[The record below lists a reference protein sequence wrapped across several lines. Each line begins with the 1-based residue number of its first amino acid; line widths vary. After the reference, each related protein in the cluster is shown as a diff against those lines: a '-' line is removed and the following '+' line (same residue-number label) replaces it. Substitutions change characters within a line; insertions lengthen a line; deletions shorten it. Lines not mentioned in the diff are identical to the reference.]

1 MVVRQTLIL
10 AASVLV
16 AVSAR
21 AAADD
26 PALAAPGAYAVGLS
40 RLTWVQPNQTDVLAT
55 DPKTGAHPLGARVL
69 PVDIWYP
76 AYASQRAPRVVYSG
90 AMTGED
96 GQDVAFAAP
105 GTAVRSAAPHAGS
118 FPLVILAHGY
128 GGTPVAMSWLAENL
142 ASKGYVVVGPHFN
155 DPPFTEPAKAVGPIT
170 RRPLDIAFVAAEA
183 QNRARAHRGV
193 FARADPTRIVLI
205 GYSMGGYG
213 ALKVAATT
221 TDLKAVVA
229 IAPASRFGVAD
240 AYGPHGLD
248 AITTPSLFIGGTRD
262 PVVGFDPG
270 VKTVFDAEVHAPR
283 YLLAFENGGHNI
295 GMNAAPAQMQS
306 RLWDM
311 DWWEDAVWRKDRMLA
326 IELHFITAF
335 LDLYAKGDIPK
346 AAYLDLAIPQSADGV
361 WVAKPG
367 TPWDARSPGAPATL
381 WKGFPRRHAE
391 GLSFRFAP
399 AQK

>member
-1 MVVRQTLIL
+1 MRKTAIL
-10 AASVLV
+10 LVAVLV
-16 AVSAR
+16 AVSAH
-21 AAADD
+21 AAVDA
-26 PALAAPGAYAVGLS
+26 PALAAPGAYAVGVT
-40 RLTWVQPNQTDVLAT
+40 RMTWVQTDQTDVTAT
-55 DPKTGAHPLGARVL
+55 DPKTGAHPRGARVL
-69 PVDIWYP
+69 PVEIWYP
-76 AYASQRAPRVVYSG
+76 AYASKRTPRVVYTG

-96 GQDVAFAAP
+96 GKDVAFTAP
-105 GTAVRSAAPHAGS
+105 GTAVRSAAPQAGS

-142 ASKGYVVVGPHFN
+142 ASKGYIVVGPYFD
-155 DPPFTEPAKAVGPIT
+155 DPPFTAPAKTIGPIL
-170 RRPLDIAFVAAEA
+170 RRPLDIAFVTAEA
-183 QNRARAHRGV
+183 QNRARAHQGV
-193 FARADPTRIVLI
+193 FARADPTRAVLI

-229 IAPASRFGVAD
+229 IAPASQFGGAD

-248 AITTPSLFIGGTRD
+248 AITAPSLFIGGTRD
-262 PVVGFDPG
+262 PVVGYDPG

-295 GMNAAPAQMQS
+295 GMNAAPVQMRR

-311 DWWEDAVWRKDRMLA
+311 DWWEDAIWRKDQVLA
-326 IELHFITAF
+326 VELHFITAF
-335 LDLYAKGDIPK
+335 LDLYVKGDTPK
-346 AAYLDLAIPQSADGV
+346 AAYLDLAVTQSADGV
-361 WVAKPG
+361 WVAKAG
-367 TPWDARSPGAPATL
+367 TPWDAQSPGAPATL

-391 GLSFRFAP
+391 GLAFRFAP